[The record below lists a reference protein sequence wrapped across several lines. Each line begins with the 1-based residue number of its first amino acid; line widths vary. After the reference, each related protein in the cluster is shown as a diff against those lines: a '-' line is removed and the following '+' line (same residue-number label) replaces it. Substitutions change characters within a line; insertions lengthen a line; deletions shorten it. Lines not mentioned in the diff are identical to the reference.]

1 MSIKHEGPH
10 LGHKLKQVIDTK
22 GVTQAEVARY
32 FGVAGPTVSADWL
45 KYGRIAKKHYK
56 KLVEFSGLPYEWW
69 FGEAAADP
77 YIDTVISHMLRM
89 TRTEKAAL
97 ARAVTSAAKQKTSK
111 RG

>member
-1 MSIKHEGPH
+1 MHKNQGDLH
-10 LGHKLKQVIDTK
+10 LGDKLRQVIEAK
-22 GVTQAEVARY
+22 GVTQAEAARY
-32 FGVAGPTVSADWL
+32 FGVSQPTVSVGWL
-45 KYGRIAKKHYK
+45 KDGQIAKKHYK

-89 TRTEKAAL
+89 SRTEKAAL

-111 RG
+111 RA

>member
-1 MSIKHEGPH
+1 MSKNHGDLH
-10 LGHKLKQVIDTK
+10 LGEKLRQVIEAK
-22 GVTQAEVARY
+22 GVSQAEAARY
-32 FGVAGPTVSADWL
+32 FGVAQPSVFGWL
-45 KYGRIAKKHYK
+45 KEGQIAKKHYK

-89 TRTEKAAL
+89 SRTEKAAL